1 MSDPEGALSTFQ
13 RLGFA
18 VLPSLVPRAEAGNLR
33 DLVER
38 RYQDP
43 ATHSAEPEEDFFRGE
58 VSLMRMFEYDR
69 AFRDVIDYTPV
80 ADLVEAILGP
90 DCHMI
95 SQNALRIPPGRGIT
109 KWHIDD
115 ELFFPF
121 LDTLTST
128 AGADSAIP
136 CYSLNVMIALSEIED
151 EHPGPT
157 QVIARSHL
165 SGRRPAYTPDL
176 PGKPVSLLAQA
187 GDAYLVNSQ
196 TWHRGAPNRSGRTR
210 YLLTTA
216 YGRRFVSQRFYPFVN
231 YRMPGDVLA
240 GASGRLTRLLG
251 LHEKGPYG

>member
-1 MSDPEGALSTFQ
+1 MRDLEGALSTFH
-13 RLGFA
+13 RVGFA
-18 VLPSLVPRAEAGNLR
+18 ILPSLVPRAAAGHLR
-33 DLVER
+33 DLVEQ

-43 ATHSAEPEEDFFRGE
+43 ATRSASPEQDLLRGD

-69 AFRDVIDYTPV
+69 AFRDMIDYTPV
-80 ADLVEAILGP
+80 ADLVDGILGP

-109 KWHIDD
+109 RWHIDD

-121 LDTLTST
+121 LNTLPSM
-128 AGADSAIP
+128 ADADRTIP
-136 CYSLNVMIALSEIED
+136 CYTVNVMIALSNIED
-151 EHPGPT
+151 EHHGPT
-157 QVIARSHL
+157 QVIPRSHL

-176 PGKPVSLLAQA
+176 PDTPVSLLARA

-196 TWHRGAPNRSGRTR
+196 TWHRGAPNQSDRTR

-231 YRMPGDVLA
+231 YRMPEDVPA